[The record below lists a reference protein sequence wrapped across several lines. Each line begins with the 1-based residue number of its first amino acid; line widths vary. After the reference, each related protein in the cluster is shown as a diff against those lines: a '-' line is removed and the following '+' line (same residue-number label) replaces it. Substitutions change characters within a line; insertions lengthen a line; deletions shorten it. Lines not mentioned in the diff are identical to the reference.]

1 MDKSSNLCS
10 SSPSNSPIR
19 LSEYLPH
26 LLQFTLSLSV
36 QGDQDLSRSLPPEY
50 CAKLLQNEPGDAC
63 ICLQSHEFKQDG
75 EQSVNICDCICH
87 VVFAEAVEEGVPVY
101 PLYKQLATA
110 LYKSKTC
117 GTFPRKNESMPG
129 INEDETRAL
138 KFDEWMKI
146 IVNVGSNL
154 TDILERAKFHID
166 VQEPFF
172 TQLRNGQKTV
182 EGRCALGNYKRILP
196 GDFLLVNRC
205 LLLTVQAVNWYGTFY
220 EMLEAESIGNVL
232 PGIKTV
238 KEGVQVYRRFYSEV
252 KEKSGGVLAI
262 VVSKALVQP
271 YIVMSDML
279 TDLQVEGVRALLG
292 FGSTIGTVPDALPPP
307 RSVLMSSFSAVNNP
321 NVQGNILTV
330 GARALAKHVHRSS
343 DGWWGPF
350 MGKEIEKNKMA
361 MEIISRIISHAQWM
375 NIYNVHPNGCAFEIR
390 VEQCYGARWSKD
402 GKKFIGFL
410 EPPME
415 DGHSRGWRH

>member
-87 VVFAEAVEEGVPVY
+87 EAVEEGVPVY

-220 EMLEAESIGNVL
+220 EMIEAESIGNVL

-321 NVQGNILTV
+321 N
-330 GARALAKHVHRSS
+330 
-343 DGWWGPF
+343 
-350 MGKEIEKNKMA
+350 
-361 MEIISRIISHAQWM
+361 
-375 NIYNVHPNGCAFEIR
+375 
-390 VEQCYGARWSKD
+390 
-402 GKKFIGFL
+402 FIGFL